1 MSAATRTLHIVGAR
15 PQFVKVAAL
24 LRAARH
30 PERHLVVH
38 TGQHYD
44 PGLSS
49 VFFEEL
55 GIPAPHAHLGV
66 GGGTHAEQ
74 TGAMLPAL
82 EARLRETAEP
92 VVVVYG
98 DTNSTLAGALAAAK
112 LRVPL
117 VHVEA
122 GLRSFDKRMPEEI
135 NRIVTDHVSDH
146 LLCPTPSAV
155 AQLARE
161 GLTRGVHWVGDVML
175 DIARAEAER
184 ARATPLGRFLEGDD
198 AAGPLPAGLGPSI
211 RAGYLLATIHR
222 AGNTDDAGT
231 LQRLVRALGSLGRT
245 IVWPLHPRTRQ
256 AMLRLGISLPSNVL
270 AVDPLGYLA
279 FAALLRHADLVLTDS
294 GGVQKEAWFA
304 GRRCVTLRDTTE
316 WTETLAHGWN
326 TLVGDDVEAL
336 RAAVAAP
343 APSSAPDLSAYGDAR
358 AAERCMGI
366 IEGLTAP

>member
-55 GIPAPHAHLGV
+55 GIPAPHAHLGI

-82 EARLRETAEP
+82 EARLRETADP

-231 LQRLVRALGSLGRT
+231 LQRLVGALGGLGRT

-256 AMLRLGISLPSNVL
+256 AMVRLGISLPSNVL